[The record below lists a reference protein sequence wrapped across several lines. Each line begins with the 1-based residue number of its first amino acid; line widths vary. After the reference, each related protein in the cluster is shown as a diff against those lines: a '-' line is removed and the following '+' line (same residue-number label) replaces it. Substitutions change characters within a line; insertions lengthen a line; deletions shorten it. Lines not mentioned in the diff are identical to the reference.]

1 MSRSELPIF
10 ATADTYSDGAVDR
23 RHEWAS
29 EETGCDLN
37 ALRHPGE
44 ADAYRGNIE
53 NHFGYVRLPVGVAGP
68 VLRRGDHAR
77 GEFLVPMATTEG
89 TLVASYSRGM
99 KAITQSGG
107 AVTEVYQNEIHSNA
121 TFETADPEAAAAL
134 RSWIES
140 NQGVIAETV
149 AEGTRH
155 GRLLRCEYVPLGSRL
170 IVNFVYDP
178 ADAMGINMITHVSHG
193 ICALIADQHG
203 GLKFHFPSAL
213 QGDKKATAYNFQRG
227 RGRSVRAQ
235 VLLRREVMN
244 KRLRT
249 SADLIMSYHRNNLE
263 IGHLTGGLGFNMHI
277 ANGITALGLAT
288 GQDVA
293 YVGESANGLTAIE
306 PQGEDLLFT
315 VTIPS
320 LYVGTVGGGTRLPT
334 HLPCL
339 EMLGCTAP
347 GSALKLAEIFAGTCL
362 AGEISV
368 LAAIASDQ
376 FVRAH
381 NRLGRNRPEPAS
393 TTD

>member
-1 MSRSELPIF
+1 MAHSAMPAISPANDHTDNAI
-10 ATADTYSDGAVDR
+10 DQ
-23 RHEWAS
+23 RHAWAARES
-29 EETGCDLN
+29 GCDLA
-37 ALRHPGE
+37 ALRQPGE
-44 ADAYRGNIE
+44 AEAYRGNIE
-53 NHFGYVRLPVGVAGP
+53 NHFGYVRLPIGIAGP
-68 VLRRGDHAR
+68 MLLRGQNAK
-77 GEFLVPMATTEG
+77 GEFLVPMVTTEG
-89 TLVASYSRGM
+89 TLVASYNRGM

-107 AVTEVYQNEIHSNA
+107 AETEVYQNEIHSNA
-121 TFETADPEAAAAL
+121 TFETDSPAAAL
-134 RSWIES
+134 ALQEWMEA
-140 NQGVIAETV
+140 NQATIAQAVSENTK
-149 AEGTRH
+149 H
-155 GRLLRCEYVPLGSRL
+155 GRLLRCEYIPLGSRL
-170 IVNFVYDP
+170 IVNYVYDP

-193 ICALIADQHG
+193 ICSMISDQHG

-213 QGDKKATAYNFQRG
+213 QGDKKATVYNFQRG
-227 RGRSVRAQ
+227 RGRSVRAR
-235 VLLRREVMN
+235 LLLQEAVIRD
-244 KRLRT
+244 LLHT
-249 SADLIMSYHRNNLE
+249 SAEMILSYYRNNLE
-263 IGHLTGGLGFNMHI
+263 IGHLTGGIGFNMHI

-306 PQGEDLLFT
+306 EHGNDLLVT

-339 EMLGCTAP
+339 EMLGCNGP

-381 NRLGRNRPEPAS
+381 NKLGRNRPDQS
-393 TTD
+393 